1 MTRGPIRVLNRR
13 THAED
18 MLEEMIQR
26 SGRTTRKT
34 RGTTRLVQEATNGHK
49 YEKRENPAAPSM
61 KNGQRLK
68 DVRDWS
74 ALEKEWS
81 EAAVRAAGE
90 RGKIET
96 E

>member
-1 MTRGPIRVLNRR
+1 MTLVNRVLNRR

-18 MLEEMIQR
+18 MLEDMI
-26 SGRTTRKT
+26 KWPDNPEDAWYYEA
-34 RGTTRLVQEATNGHK
+34 VQEATNGHK
-49 YEKRENPAAPSM
+49 YEKRENPDTEYE
-61 KNGQRLK
+61 KWTEIEE
-68 DVRDWS
+68 VRDWS